1 MRSVTLAVLGAGA
14 GLGLLLTLAGW
25 RGELTTTPLGWRDRL
40 ARVDQLQRRAL
51 LAAVLALVAGAI
63 TRWPA
68 AAAIGAGAGWAA
80 PGLLGASR
88 RRQRAL
94 ARTEAVATWAEMLR
108 DTLAAGGLR
117 EAILA
122 SRRVAPAP
130 IAPEVA
136 VLAERSEFAPLAATL
151 RQFAGAVDDP
161 VADHVVA
168 ALVAGSER
176 QASGLR
182 DMLGRIAASA
192 REQAGLRARIEAGRA
207 RTYAQARF
215 VVVFTPLFALGVAL
229 LSPGYFRP
237 FGTLGGQLVLAAVG
251 AGFVASLWGLQRLA
265 EPAATARLLASGNDP
280 AAAVAAPRFA
290 PRAGSVR

>member
-1 MRSVTLAVLGAGA
+1 VRTLTVAVLGAGV
-14 GLGLLLTLAGW
+14 GLGALLAVAAW
-25 RGELTTTPLGWRDRL
+25 RGELVGTEGRWRERL
-40 ARVDQLQRRAL
+40 AGVEQVQLRAL
-51 LAAVLALVAGAI
+51 LAAALAVTAAVA

-80 PGLLGASR
+80 PGLIGASR

-94 ARTEAVATWAEMLR
+94 ARTDAVAAWAEMLR

-122 SRRVAPAP
+122 SRRVAPEP
-130 IAPEVA
+130 IAAHVA
-136 VLAERSEFAPLAATL
+136 VLAERSEFAPLAITL
-151 RQFAGAVDDP
+151 RQFAAAVDDP

-168 ALVAGSER
+168 ALVVGSER

-192 REQAGLRARIEAGRA
+192 REQAAMRAHVEAGRA

-215 VVVFTPLFALGVAL
+215 VVAFTPLFALAVAL
-229 LSPGYFRP
+229 LSPGYFHP

-265 EPAATARLLASGNDP
+265 EPASAGRLLAGVSDP
-280 AAAVAAPRFA
+280 DAHRAPTALVDPGRT
-290 PRAGSVR
+290 P

>member
-1 MRSVTLAVLGAGA
+1 MRSVTVAVLGAGV
-14 GLGLLLTLAGW
+14 GLGLFLTVAAW
-25 RGELTTTPLGWRDRL
+25 RGEITTDASGWRERV
-40 ARVDQLQRRAL
+40 ARVEQLQLRVV
-51 LAAVLALVAGAI
+51 LAAALAVAAGVV

-80 PGLLGASR
+80 PGLVGATR

-94 ARTEAVATWAEMLR
+94 ARTEAVAVWAEMLR

-130 IAPEVA
+130 IAAEVA
-136 VLAERSEFAPLAATL
+136 VLAERSEFAPLAVTL
-151 RQFAGAVDDP
+151 RQFAAAVDDP

-192 REQAGLRARIEAGRA
+192 REQAAMRARIEAGRA

-215 VVVFTPLFALGVAL
+215 VVGFTPLFALAVAL
-229 LSPGYFRP
+229 LSPGYFTP

-265 EPAATARLLASGNDP
+265 EPAATGRLLSGVSDP
-280 AAAVAAPRFA
+280 AATLASRQVQS
-290 PRAGSVR
+290 AGSTR